1 MTQTIDS
8 HWMNA
13 TESVASGNSS
23 VPVAPLALDRADDLA
38 GDTADETAKDLAEL
52 FRLLSDETRLRIL
65 LLLHRRHELNV
76 RTLCQVLEQ
85 SQPAVSHHLALLR
98 IAGLIDRRRDGK
110 HNYYRLMP
118 SRFAEFIGMMFSV
131 LPGGDQQVRIDDLVL
146 TLTHS

>member
-1 MTQTIDS
+1 M
-8 HWMNA
+8 
-13 TESVASGNSS
+13 
-23 VPVAPLALDRADDLA
+23 DRADDLA
-38 GDTADETAKDLAEL
+38 DDTADHTAKDLAEL
-52 FRLLSDETRLRIL
+52 FRLLADETRLRIL
-65 LLLHRRHELNV
+65 LLLHRRRELNV